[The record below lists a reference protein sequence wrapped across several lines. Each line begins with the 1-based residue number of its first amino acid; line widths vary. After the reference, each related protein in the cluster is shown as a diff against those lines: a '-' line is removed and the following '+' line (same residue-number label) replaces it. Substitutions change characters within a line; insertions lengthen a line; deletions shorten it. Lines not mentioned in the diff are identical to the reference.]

1 MGLAAAERPMHYANM
16 TKTSRLALL
25 VTVAA
30 ALAGCTAT
38 ISETGPMGPPGAAGP
53 AGPQGPA
60 NMAPQR
66 LAMVRATADLTVPG
80 DVDVVVADTAKIVVR
95 LPSARDA
102 GSGRVITVR
111 ANADDVRAGT
121 TGNDLIDTVRFMEF
135 EAGEMATFISDGES
149 RWVVISAS
157 DL

>member
-1 MGLAAAERPMHYANM
+1 MNFL
-16 TKTSRLALL
+16 SRIALL
-25 VTVAA
+25 SVTTLGLSACVASV
-30 ALAGCTAT
+30 GG
-38 ISETGPMGPPGAAGP
+38 TGPMGPPGEAGP

-60 NMAPQR
+60 NTAPQR
-66 LAMVRATADLTVPG
+66 LAMIRVTADYSVPAN
-80 DVDVVVADTAKIVVR
+80 VDVVVADTAKILIR
-95 LPSARDA
+95 LPAARDA

-121 TGNDLIDTVRFMEF
+121 SGNDLIDTVRFMEF
-135 EAGEMATFISDGES
+135 EAGEMATFASDGES

>member
-1 MGLAAAERPMHYANM
+1 MNIF
-16 TKTSRLALL
+16 SRITL
-25 VTVAA
+25 TCIA
-30 ALAGCTAT
+30 ALSLSACVASVGG
-38 ISETGPMGPPGAAGP
+38 TGPMGPPGETGPAGP
-53 AGPQGPA
+53 AGPP
-60 NMAPQR
+60 NSAPQR
-66 LAMVRATADLTVPG
+66 LALVRVTADYTVAAN
-80 DVDVVVADTAKIVVR
+80 VDVVVADTAKIVVR

>member
-1 MGLAAAERPMHYANM
+1 MNIF
-16 TKTSRLALL
+16 SRIALTCIAALL
-25 VTVAA
+25 LSACVASV
-30 ALAGCTAT
+30 GGTGPRGPPG
-38 ISETGPMGPPGAAGP
+38 ETGPAGP
-53 AGPQGPA
+53 AGPP
-60 NMAPQR
+60 NSAPQR
-66 LAMVRATADLTVPG
+66 LALVRVTADYTVAAN
-80 DVDVVVADTAKIVVR
+80 VDVVVADTAKIVVR

-135 EAGEMATFISDGES
+135 EAGEMATVVSDGES

>member
-1 MGLAAAERPMHYANM
+1 MNFL
-16 TKTSRLALL
+16 SRIALL
-25 VTVAA
+25 SVTTLGLSACVASV
-30 ALAGCTAT
+30 GG
-38 ISETGPMGPPGAAGP
+38 TGPMGPPGEAGP

-60 NMAPQR
+60 NTAPQR
-66 LAMVRATADLTVPG
+66 LAMIRVTADYSVPANI
-80 DVDVVVADTAKIVVR
+80 DVVVADTAKILIR
-95 LPSARDA
+95 LPAARDA

-121 TGNDLIDTVRFMEF
+121 SGNDLIDTVRFMEF
-135 EAGEMATFISDGES
+135 EAGEMATFASDGES